1 MSVFPPRTV
10 TFAFWQCVGHGPA
23 TGRGLWGAMHPPP
36 GSGPGRSACSSRD
49 ITSAEGLSSPH
60 AGSSQ
65 PPTASMS
72 KFLNHL
78 VQCVS
83 LTTLAAGLDVGP
95 LQKKAN
101 ALYFVLKINCRRDW
115 VIFISQDCS
124 VTFKPSLSLLA
135 QVQVFIEKESP
146 QEVVQIKGSSFPTCW
161 TLPSSWEISL
171 KQHLNAR
178 L

>member
-1 MSVFPPRTV
+1 MLQGWERGGETSGVSHSLRCGPWGWGESCCGHLTDSARLGVEGLKVSKTMSVFPPRTV

-23 TGRGLWGAMHPPP
+23 TGRGLWGATRPPP

-115 VIFISQDCS
+115 VIFIS
-124 VTFKPSLSLLA
+124 
-135 QVQVFIEKESP
+135 
-146 QEVVQIKGSSFPTCW
+146 
-161 TLPSSWEISL
+161 
-171 KQHLNAR
+171 
-178 L
+178 